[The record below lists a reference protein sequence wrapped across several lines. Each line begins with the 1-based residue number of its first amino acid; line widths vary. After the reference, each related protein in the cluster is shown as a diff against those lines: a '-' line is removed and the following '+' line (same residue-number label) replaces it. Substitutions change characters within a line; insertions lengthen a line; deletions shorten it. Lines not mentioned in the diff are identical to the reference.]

1 MISLTPEAR
10 LKALILTWDGE
21 IVACGGK
28 AKEECIEGGLIPRV
42 KYLLRFN
49 QQPDFLVVH
58 YGGNSNGAVKLR
70 ELRCQIKE

>member
-1 MISLTPEAR
+1 MISFTPEAR

-28 AKEECIEGGLIPRV
+28 VKEECIEEELIPRV

-49 QQPDFLVVH
+49 QPPDFLVVH
-58 YGGNSNGAVKLR
+58 CGGNSNGAVKLR
-70 ELRCQIKE
+70 ELRCQIKD